1 MKTKSIL
8 IAIIISIFSVSS
20 SNANTKEYLVK
31 SPNNKLKVNIAV
43 GDAITY
49 AVVLKDKTIIAPS
62 AISMTLDRQTLGAFA
77 KIKKTK
83 SQSYRG
89 ELRPLY
95 GQNAALNND
104 YNELTIDFSD
114 NYSLIFRAYNEG
126 LAYRFVTN
134 IKDSIQVIS
143 EKATF
148 NITGFPAAI
157 VQETDNYTSW
167 EGPYLRYSSTAEI
180 SEGKRATTPAL
191 FDYKDTGIK
200 VVIAESDLFDYPGM
214 YIQKQGNNYIG
225 DWAKYPTKTEMGSWG
240 NFIAVVKERAA
251 FLAKTNGERHF
262 PWRIIMATDDDKELL
277 NNHLVGKLARPSVI
291 KDTDWIKPGKAAW
304 EWWHDAMLPGA
315 SIPSG
320 MANRNTD
327 LYNYYVDFAARNKLA
342 YLMIDA
348 GWSDNYDLTK
358 VNPKLD
364 VQGVIKRAK
373 EKQVGVFLWCVGSTL
388 LKDLNANLDFLRTIG
403 AAGIKVDFFD
413 RDDQQAIQ
421 WLELI
426 AKEAAKRK
434 LMVNFHGCSK
444 PTGLEKTYP
453 NIVNYEAVRGAESDK
468 WDYTINPDHHLI
480 IPFLRMLA
488 GPFDYTPGAMRNK
501 TKADFKPI
509 DSGLPSGQGTRC
521 HELAMFVIYDQPFA
535 MLADSPT
542 EYEQSPETM
551 RFLSAVP
558 TVVDETKVLDAKLA
572 EYAVMAKRKGDKW
585 FVGAMTNWIERDLKL
600 DFGFLEPG
608 VNYTA
613 QVYTDAKDA
622 NINATHF
629 DLKTITVDNNTK
641 MDLKLSPG
649 GGAVIMIEKSIFKK

>member
-1 MKTKSIL
+1 MKISVISAIL
-8 IAIIISIFSVSS
+8 FLAFQVS
-20 SNANTKEYLVK
+20 AEAFT
-31 SPNNKLKVNIAV
+31 
-43 GDAITY
+43 
-49 AVVLKDKTIIAPS
+49 KDKTYQLSSPDKTLKVKLNVGDSITYSISYKRSNVILPSVIA
-62 AISMTLDRQTLGAFA
+62 MVLQNKTLGKAAVVKEIHSLKSEAF
-77 KIKKTK
+77 
-83 SQSYRG
+83 
-89 ELRPLY
+89 
-95 GQNAALNND
+95 
-104 YNELTIDFSD
+104 NELAVHFFDED
-114 NYSLIFRAYNEG
+114 YSLIFRAYNEG
-126 LAYRFVTN
+126 IAYRFVTN
-134 IKDSIQVIS
+134 IRDSIQVIN

-148 NITGFPAAI
+148 NMAGSPAAI

-167 EGPYLRYSSTAEI
+167 EGPYLKYASIAEI

-191 FDYKDTGIK
+191 FDYKDNGIK

-214 YIQKQGNNYIG
+214 YIQKQGAGYQG
-225 DWAKYPTKTEMGSWG
+225 DWANYPTKTEMGSWG
-240 NFIAVVKERAA
+240 NFISVVKQRAA
-251 FLAKTNGERHF
+251 FLAKTNGKRYF
-262 PWRIIMATDDDKELL
+262 PWRIIMATDDDKDLL
-277 NNHLVGKLARPSVI
+277 NNHLVRKLARPSLV

-315 SIPSG
+315 NIPSG
-320 MANRNTD
+320 MANRNTA
-327 LYNYYVDFAARNKLA
+327 LYNYYVDFAANNNLE

-348 GWSDNYDLTK
+348 GWSDNYDITK

-364 VQGVIKRAK
+364 VRGVIKRAK
-373 EKQVGVFLWCVGSTL
+373 EKHVGVFLWCVGSTL
-388 LKDLNANLDFLRTIG
+388 LKDLNGNLDFLNSIG

-421 WLELI
+421 WIELI

-434 LMVNFHGCSK
+434 LMVNVHGCSK

-468 WDYTINPDHHLI
+468 WDYTIHPDHHLV

-509 DSGLPSGQGTRC
+509 DPGLPSGQGTRC
-521 HELAMFVIYDQPFA
+521 HELAMFVIYNQPFA

-551 RFLSAVP
+551 NFLSAVP
-558 TVVDETKVLDAKLA
+558 TVVDQTKVLDAKLA

-585 FVGAMTNWIERDLKL
+585 FVGAMTNWTERNLKL

-608 VNYTA
+608 LNYTA

-622 NINATHF
+622 NSNATHY
-629 DLKTITVDNNTK
+629 DLKTITVNNTMK
-641 MDLKLSPG
+641 MDLKLSSG
-649 GGAVIMIEKSIFKK
+649 GGAVLMIEKSIFKK

>member
-1 MKTKSIL
+1 MRISSIV
-8 IAIIISIFSVSS
+8 AILSLTF
-20 SNANTKEYLVK
+20 YL
-31 SPNNKLKVNIAV
+31 S
-43 GDAITY
+43 T
-49 AVVLKDKTIIAPS
+49 
-62 AISMTLDRQTLGAFA
+62 GAFA
-77 KIKKTK
+77 KDKTYQLSSPNKALKVKLSFGDSTSYSISYKNSNVILPSVIAMVLQNKTLGKTAVVKETHSLK
-83 SQSYRG
+83 SG
-89 ELRPLY
+89 EF
-95 GQNAALNND
+95 
-104 YNELTIDFSD
+104 NELAVYFFDED
-114 NYSLIFRAYNEG
+114 YSLIFRAYNEG
-126 LAYRFVTN
+126 FAYRFITS
-134 IKDSIQVIS
+134 IKDSIQILG

-148 NITGFPAAI
+148 NIAGSPAAI

-167 EGPYLRYSSTAEI
+167 EGPYLSYPSTAEI

-191 FDYKDTGIK
+191 FDYKEKGIK
-200 VVIAESDLFDYPGM
+200 VVIAESDLFAYPGM
-214 YIQKQGNNYIG
+214 YIQKQSKSYVG
-225 DWAKYPTKTEMGSWG
+225 DWAKYPTKTVMGSWG
-240 NFIAVVKERAA
+240 DFVSVVKERGAY
-251 FLAKTNGERHF
+251 LAKTNGKRSF
-262 PWRIIMATDDDKELL
+262 PWRIIIVTDDDKELL
-277 NNHLVGKLARPSVI
+277 NNHLVRKLARPSVV
-291 KDTDWIKPGKAAW
+291 KNTDWIKPGKAAW

-327 LYNYYVDFAARNKLA
+327 LYNYYVDFAANNKLE

-348 GWSDNYDLTK
+348 GWSDNYNLTK

-364 VQGVIKRAK
+364 VKGVIKSAK
-373 EKQVGVFLWCVGSTL
+373 EKRVGVFLWCVASTL
-388 LKDLNANLDFLRTIG
+388 LKDLNGNLDFLNSIG

-413 RDDQQAIQ
+413 RDDQEAIQ
-421 WLELI
+421 WIELI

-501 TKADFKPI
+501 TKAEFKPI
-509 DSGLPSGQGTRC
+509 DPGLPSGQGTRC

-542 EYEQSPETM
+542 EYEQSPEAM
-551 RFLSAVP
+551 KFLSAVP
-558 TVVDETKVLDAKLA
+558 TVIDETKVLDAKLA
-572 EYAVMAKRKGDKW
+572 EYVLMAKRKGEKW
-585 FVGAMTNWIERDLKL
+585 FVGAMTNWTERSIKL

-613 QVYTDAKDA
+613 QIYTDATDA
-622 NINATHF
+622 NVNATHY
-629 DLKTITVDNNTK
+629 DLKTITVNNRMK
-641 MDLKLSPG
+641 MDLKLSSG